1 MSSGRIE
8 RYTAGVAPGFR
19 PAFFV
24 SSSTYRPC
32 KESRTHAT
40 TAEPAPFDGALVID
54 KPKGKT
60 SHDVVDAVRHLAGF
74 RQIGHLGTLDPLAT
88 GVLVLLL
95 GRATR
100 LVQFYSGR
108 RKRYSAGF
116 RFGFATDTYDSD
128 GEAQGPDA
136 PPSLDR
142 ATLEKL
148 AAERVGRFEQMPPS
162 FSAKKIH
169 GRPAYELARKK
180 QPVEL
185 KPVEVEVFEYRLTE
199 IEGSIAR
206 FVIECSSGTYIRAL
220 AHEMGQ
226 KLGCGAHLA
235 EITRLAVGE
244 FSLEQAIKLE
254 ELAEARAS
262 RKVCR
267 LSDPAGK
274 FAAEF
279 SAGECAAGCRAARAS
294 RHEVQCDD
302 LANSAGARGAAAGC
316 DVGTRRRRASAAAT
330 ARLQSARQTDRHRG
344 SGGSAN
350 VSAHRGVRATALVR
364 QAISS
369 GLGSALFRTSPCNI
383 TALVRFHR

>member
-1 MSSGRIE
+1 MPRQPS
-8 RYTAGVAPGFR
+8 
-19 PAFFV
+19 
-24 SSSTYRPC
+24 
-32 KESRTHAT
+32 
-40 TAEPAPFDGALVID
+40 PAPFDGALVID

-136 PPSLDR
+136 VPPLDR
-142 ATLEKL
+142 AILEKL
-148 AAERVGRFEQMPPS
+148 AAERVGRFEQMPPA
-162 FSAKKIH
+162 FSAKMIH

-185 KPVEVEVFEYRLTE
+185 KSVEVELFEYTLTE
-199 IEGSIAR
+199 IENSIAR
-206 FVIECSSGTYIRAL
+206 FVIECSSGTYIRSL

-226 KLGCGAHLA
+226 KLGFGAHLA

-244 FSLEQAIKLE
+244 FSLDQAIKLE
-254 ELAEARAS
+254 ELAEGAR
-262 RKVCR
+262 
-267 LSDPAGK
+267 AGK
-274 FAAEF
+274 FANYVIKLENLLPNFPRANVLPVVERRVRHGTKFNVMISQIQPGRAEPPPG
-279 SAGECAAGCRAARAS
+279 STSELDAGEPRPPRLRVFNQQDRLIAIAEAVVPRTYQPVVVF
-294 RHEVQCDD
+294 EP
-302 LANSAGARGAAAGC
+302 LA
-316 DVGTRRRRASAAAT
+316 
-330 ARLQSARQTDRHRG
+330 
-344 SGGSAN
+344 
-350 VSAHRGVRATALVR
+350 
-364 QAISS
+364 
-369 GLGSALFRTSPCNI
+369 
-383 TALVRFHR
+383 

>member
-1 MSSGRIE
+1 MPRQPS
-8 RYTAGVAPGFR
+8 
-19 PAFFV
+19 
-24 SSSTYRPC
+24 
-32 KESRTHAT
+32 
-40 TAEPAPFDGALVID
+40 PAPFDGALVMD

-128 GEAQGPDA
+128 GEAQGTDA
-136 PPSLDR
+136 VPTLDR
-142 ATLEKL
+142 AMLEKL
-148 AAERVGRFEQMPPS
+148 AAERIGRFEQMPPS

-185 KPVEVEVFEYRLTE
+185 KSVEVELFEYRLTE
-199 IEGSIAR
+199 IENCIAR
-206 FVIECSSGTYIRAL
+206 FVIECSSGTYIRSL

-244 FSLEQAIKLE
+244 FSLDQAIKLE
-254 ELAEARAS
+254 ELAAGAR
-262 RKVCR
+262 
-267 LSDPAGK
+267 AGK
-274 FAAEF
+274 FADYVIKLENLLPNFPRANVLPVIERRVRHGTKF
-279 SAGECAAGCRAARAS
+279 NVMISQIQPGRAAPPPGSTSELDAGELRPPRLRVFNQQDKLIAIAEAVVPRTYQPVVVF
-294 RHEVQCDD
+294 EP
-302 LANSAGARGAAAGC
+302 LA
-316 DVGTRRRRASAAAT
+316 
-330 ARLQSARQTDRHRG
+330 
-344 SGGSAN
+344 
-350 VSAHRGVRATALVR
+350 
-364 QAISS
+364 
-369 GLGSALFRTSPCNI
+369 
-383 TALVRFHR
+383 